1 MSWWDKSLSAM
12 GLQRKSLANPTI
24 DELSLFGA
32 LPTSSGVNVNAAS
45 AMRCTAVRA
54 AVQTIA
60 EAVGQLPVHVFD
72 RETKERD
79 AVDPVAVLLNGQA
92 NEWTS
97 ASDMREILTRDAL
110 LHGDGLAAI
119 VRVDGKP
126 KELVRYRPGQ
136 VTISA
141 DEWGGPVY
149 RKGDRVIPR
158 ADVFHIKAPSLDGIK
173 GEAPIQQA
181 REAIGLA
188 ILLESH
194 TANLFANGAQP
205 GGVIEIPAGL
215 GDDGL
220 KKLRAAWRAAHE
232 GADKAGKT
240 AVLWDGAKYNA
251 ITFDPVSSQLLEL
264 RKFSISEIGRAFSIP
279 VTFLGDLEKATWSN
293 AESMNRQFLQMTLL
307 PWLKRW
313 EGEIA
318 LKLFTATEREQRYA
332 EFMTDGLLRAD
343 FAARM
348 TGYSQ
353 AISAR
358 FLSPN
363 EARAAENR
371 PPYAGGEKFENPN
384 TTSSAPKPANDNKPP
399 NDKEAAA

>member
-1 MSWWDKSLSAM
+1 MKWPWQTKPVIVAKSLSLTDPYADLM
-12 GLQRKSLANPTI
+12 A
-24 DELSLFGA
+24 LFGST
-32 LPTSSGVNVNAAS
+32 PTNSGVSVTAIT
-45 AMRCTAVRA
+45 AMSCTAVRA

-79 AVDPVAVLLNGQA
+79 TEHTVGTLLNSTA

-119 VRVDGKP
+119 VRVDGKT
-126 KELVRYRPGQ
+126 KELIRYLPGT
-136 VTISA
+136 VTITS
-141 DEWGGPVY
+141 DSFGGPVY
-149 RKGDRVIPR
+149 KRGGIEIAR
-158 ADVFHIKAPSLDGIK
+158 ADILHIKAPSLDGVK
-173 GEAPIQQA
+173 GEAPIKQA

-188 ILLESH
+188 ILLEAH
-194 TANLFANGAQP
+194 TTRLFANGAQP
-205 GGVIEIPAGL
+205 GGVIEVPNAL
-215 GDDGL
+215 GDEGL
-220 KKLRAAWRAAHE
+220 KKMRLAWQAAHQ
-232 GADKAGKT
+232 GSDKAGKT
-240 AVLWDGAKYNA
+240 AVLWDGAKYNP

-264 RKFSISEIGRAFSIP
+264 RKFSIAEIGRAFSIP
-279 VTFLGDLEKATWSN
+279 VTFLGDLETATWSN
-293 AESMNRQFLQMTLL
+293 AEAMNRQFLQMTLL

-318 LKLFTATEREQRYA
+318 LKLFTAEERAQTYA

-348 TGYSQ
+348 EGYSK
-353 AISAR
+353 AIAAR

-371 PPYAGGEKFENPN
+371 PPYDGGGKFENPN
-384 TTSSAPKPANDNKPP
+384 TTAAKPANDNQPI
-399 NDKEAAA
+399 KEAANG

>member
-1 MSWWDKSLSAM
+1 MNWPWSRPVPVEKKSLSDPSAE
-12 GLQRKSLANPTI
+12 LLA
-24 DELSLFGA
+24 LFGA
-32 LPTSSGVNVNAAS
+32 VPTSSGVSVTATS

-60 EAVGQLPVHVFD
+60 EAVGQLPVHAFD
-72 RETKERD
+72 RATKERD
-79 AVDPVAVLLNGQA
+79 PADPVAGLFNGVA

-97 ASDMREILTRDAL
+97 GSDLREMLTADAL

-119 VRVDGKP
+119 VRSSDGEP
-126 KELVRYRPGQ
+126 RELIRFLPGT
-136 VTISA
+136 VTIKA
-141 DEWGGPVY
+141 DAYGGPVY
-149 RKGDRVIPR
+149 VRDNRELNR
-158 ADVFHIKAPSLDGIK
+158 ADVLHIRAPSRDGLK
-173 GEAPIQQA
+173 GEAPVQQA

-188 ILLESH
+188 LLLEAH

-205 GGVIEIPAGL
+205 GGVIQVPGAL
-215 GDDGL
+215 GDEGL
-220 KKLRAAWRAAHE
+220 KKMRIAWQAAHQ

-240 AVLWDGAKYNA
+240 AVLWDGATYNA
-251 ITFDPVSSQLLEL
+251 MTFDPVSSQLLEL
-264 RKFSISEIGRAFSIP
+264 RKFAIAEIGRAFSIP

-318 LKLFTATEREQRYA
+318 LKLFTPDQRATTYA

-348 TGYSQ
+348 AGYSA

-371 PPYAGGEKFENPN
+371 PPYDDGDKFENPN
-384 TTSSAPKPANDNKPP
+384 TSTAAPANENKPI
-399 NDKEAAA
+399 KEVAA